1 MKLLAFPCSRELA
14 APFLAR
20 LDTSRSAALILK
32 KQEESLRD
40 VLSSFGIREVYALPE
55 NFYGQVSSPE
65 TGQILA
71 GIREKPF
78 RQAFFPLNDFCGNV
92 ALLMAA
98 LVPQVA
104 AINPT
109 SKEPVQVSL
118 PQADMAWTASP
129 RIDDRHLSRALVC
142 QVQSRIVHRL
152 KAFAPAIQNLAH
164 GDRAGERP
172 TEGLVAGYPYD
183 CEVLARYAYASQHL
197 HGRVL
202 EIGCGLG
209 LGAYLLAVLN
219 PSIHLRAVDNDPQV
233 IALARKL
240 WADCDRLTFEVGQAE
255 KLPCPASSFEAV
267 VCFEVIEHLSQP
279 EWLLKEADRVLVS
292 GGRLIGSTPNSR
304 LFPYR
309 VNQGPVSGSPSDS
322 PDDLRQTGIWPWHLQ
337 ELDEA
342 STLALLERAGFGN
355 LSVGYPT
362 FTSGINAYNA
372 MRRSAA
378 SMGGTS
384 GREMIALLAGLKWSV
399 SDFAVLDKYYPCFSG
414 FSFIFSGEKVNKE
427 MSLWTTMK
435 KTGWSGWQPN

>member
-20 LDTSRSAALILK
+20 LDTSQSAALILK

-40 VLSSFGIREVYALPE
+40 VLSSCGLREVYALPE

-65 TGQILA
+65 TGQILIS
-71 GIREKPF
+71 IREKSF
-78 RQAFFPLNDFCGNV
+78 TQAFFPLNDFCGNV

-98 LVPQVA
+98 LAPQVA

-109 SKEPVQVSL
+109 SKEIVQVSL
-118 PQADMAWTASP
+118 PQTDMAWIASP
-129 RIDDRHLSRALVC
+129 RIDDRRLSRDLLSR
-142 QVQSRIVHRL
+142 VQSTIVHRL
-152 KAFAPAIQNLAH
+152 KTFAPAIQDLAH

-172 TEGLVAGYPYD
+172 TEGLIAGFPYD
-183 CEVLARYAYASQHL
+183 CEVMARYAYASQHL
-197 HGRVL
+197 HGRIL

-209 LGAYLLAVLN
+209 IGAYLMAVLN

-240 WADCDRLTFEVGQAE
+240 WADCDRLTFEVARAGN
-255 KLPCPASSFEAV
+255 LPHPPSSFEAV
-267 VCFEVIEHLSQP
+267 VCFEVIEHLHQP

-292 GGRLIGSTPNSR
+292 GGRLIGSTPNSG

-309 VNQGPVSGSPSDS
+309 ANQGPESGSPSDS
-322 PDDLRQTGIWPWHLQ
+322 PDNLRQAGIWPWHLQ

-355 LSVGYPT
+355 LSVSYPT
-362 FTSGINAYNA
+362 FTSGIDAYNA
-372 MRRSAA
+372 IRRPAD
-378 SMGGTS
+378 S
-384 GREMIALLAGLKWSV
+384 GRGSSGYEMIAHLASLKWSV
-399 SDFAVLDKYYPCFSG
+399 ADFAVLDSYYPCFSG
-414 FSFIFSGEKVNKE
+414 FSFIFSGEKVR
-427 MSLWTTMK
+427 W
-435 KTGWSGWQPN
+435 